1 MVRGRGGRGVY
12 FFAVGERQEE
22 GVPALLPDLPIA
34 FHPPARRIYRLER
47 WPASVKT
54 LVEEKRSK
62 GCPACSWVGQGWWGP
77 Q

>member
-1 MVRGRGGRGVY
+1 MC
-12 FFAVGERQEE
+12 FFAVGERREE

-34 FHPPARRIYRLER
+34 FHPARPPPNLSVGEV
-47 WPASVKT
+47 AGGVKT